1 MHAPDRLLRLRD
13 VAFLVGLSKATIY
26 RKLKLGDFPQPVSTG
41 GPSVRWKESDIT
53 AWIAALTQR
62 AA

>member
-1 MHAPDRLLRLRD
+1 MPGPDRLLRLRD

-26 RKLKLGDFPQPVSTG
+26 RKLKAGEFPRPVASG
-41 GPSVRWKESDIT
+41 ASVRWKESEIG
-53 AWIAALTQR
+53 AWIASLTQR